1 MYYQFMNK
9 IPLWLYIKKNPN
21 ISRQNLYRWIR
32 EGKIP
37 KESLGEEDHIIKRI
51 TIDENY
57 TFEKK

>member
-1 MYYQFMNK
+1 MNK

-37 KESLGEEDHIIKRI
+37 KESLGEEDHIIERI